1 MKPFAQYEYLDI
13 RMCLSVDFHD
23 EQHVIQQ
30 SNIAYTTV
38 KHRWRRELA

>member
-1 MKPFAQYEYLDI
+1 MKPFALYEY
-13 RMCLSVDFHD
+13 LSVDFHD